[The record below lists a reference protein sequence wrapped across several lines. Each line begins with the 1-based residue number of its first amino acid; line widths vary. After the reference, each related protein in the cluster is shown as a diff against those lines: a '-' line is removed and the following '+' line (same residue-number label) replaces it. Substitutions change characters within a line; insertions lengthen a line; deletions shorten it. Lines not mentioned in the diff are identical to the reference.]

1 MITEVIDLANPSV
14 ICTKWANVDDGVG
27 AAVGGLTSEG
37 LMVCSGSPID
47 LSNGKSSKDPE
58 DPSSSNK
65 CFLITETGIEL
76 MPELDLGTAYS
87 AGVVV
92 DDFLFITGGDRKRGE
107 VYTNRTEYVWNNTH
121 TFQGPNLP
129 TAVAAH
135 CIVKLS
141 DDQFVLTG
149 GRIGNG
155 SLLDKTW
162 YFSRNLEKWTLGPNM
177 STSRFNHACGSFVLN
192 GERIV
197 VVAGA
202 GNDNANKSTVE
213 FLSQNQWRQGPDL
226 PESYD
231 LRGHQIVSQDDV
243 LFYINTKDNAILLL
257 ECEML
262 NDCKWTQLPQKLEFI
277 RKQAIVALIPEE
289 RSNCTKS

>member
-1 MITEVIDLANPSV
+1 MIDLANPSV
-14 ICTKWANVDDGVG
+14 ICADWARLEHGVG
-27 AAVGGLTSEG
+27 GAVGRLTSEG
-37 LMVCSGSPID
+37 LLVCSGSPND
-47 LSNGKSSKDPE
+47 LSNGKLYELPE
-58 DPSSSNK
+58 DEDSSSSNK

-87 AGVVV
+87 AGVIV
-92 DDFLFITGGDRKRGE
+92 DDFLFITGGDRERGE

-121 TFQGPNLP
+121 AFQGPNLP

-135 CIVKLS
+135 CITKLS
-141 DDQFVLTG
+141 DDQYVLTG

-155 SLLDKTW
+155 NLLNKTW

-177 STSRFNHACGSFVLN
+177 GTSRFNHACGSFVLN
-192 GERIV
+192 GERIA

-213 FLSQNQWRQGPDL
+213 FLSQNEWRKGPDL

-231 LRGHQIVSQDDV
+231 LRGHQIVFQDNA
-243 LFYINTKDNAILLL
+243 LFYINTKDNVILKLD
-257 ECEML
+257 CEL
-262 NDCKWTQLPQKLEFI
+262 IDACTWIPLPQILKKI
-277 RKQAIVALIPEE
+277 RKHAVVALIPED
-289 RSNCTKS
+289 RSNCTEN

>member
-92 DDFLFITGGDRKRGE
+92 DDFLFDRE
-107 VYTNRTEYVWNNTH
+107 
-121 TFQGPNLP
+121 
-129 TAVAAH
+129 
-135 CIVKLS
+135 
-141 DDQFVLTG
+141 
-149 GRIGNG
+149 
-155 SLLDKTW
+155 
-162 YFSRNLEKWTLGPNM
+162 
-177 STSRFNHACGSFVLN
+177 
-192 GERIV
+192 
-197 VVAGA
+197 
-202 GNDNANKSTVE
+202 
-213 FLSQNQWRQGPDL
+213 
-226 PESYD
+226 
-231 LRGHQIVSQDDV
+231 
-243 LFYINTKDNAILLL
+243 
-257 ECEML
+257 
-262 NDCKWTQLPQKLEFI
+262 
-277 RKQAIVALIPEE
+277 
-289 RSNCTKS
+289 